1 MKKNKNGHGQSRPVH
16 LEITHPSATTVYV
29 AGTFNDWRPA
39 ATPMVSLGGG
49 RWMKELTL
57 PAGKYEYCLIADGQ
71 WMPDPSA
78 SKTVPNPF
86 GGLNSV
92 LEVPNG
98 ASAGKGVTATN

>member
-1 MKKNKNGHGQSRPVH
+1 MKKNRNGHGRERPIH
-16 LEITHPSATTVYV
+16 LEITHPSATAVYV
-29 AGTFNDWRPA
+29 AGTFNDWRPS

-57 PAGKYEYCLIADGQ
+57 PAGSYEYCLIADGQ